1 MLVSLNLMS
10 VDLDFTLK
18 AFGCFQLDEGK
29 RCAFYVHLEFR
40 RECFQWKKNPIFF
53 LSCVIF
59 VCYYMVHKI
68 RESLAN
74 SLIRPRSHW
83 EGVT

>member
-1 MLVSLNLMS
+1 M
-10 VDLDFTLK
+10 
-18 AFGCFQLDEGK
+18 E
-29 RCAFYVHLEFR
+29 
-40 RECFQWKKNPIFF
+40 KKIFF
-53 LSCVIF
+53 LSHVIF